1 MKIIAV
7 IPARMNSTR
16 FPGKPLAPILGI
28 PMIEH
33 VRRRVALSSIFC
45 DVVVATCDEE
55 IKDIVIESGGTAIMT
70 DTKHER
76 CTDRVAEAVERL
88 DADIIVNVQGDEPLV
103 VPDMFLPLVKP
114 LLEDQYLNCVNLM
127 TEVTSQK
134 EFLNK
139 NVVKVVCDLN
149 ENAMFFSRE
158 PIPSEKMS
166 PKSSLK
172 KYKQLGIYGFRKQFL
187 FKLTKLA
194 PTPLEI
200 TESVDMLR
208 LLENGYSI
216 RMVKSNKNIVGVDTP
231 ADLEI
236 VTKIMKSDALINQ
249 YS

>member
-1 MKIIAV
+1 MFNPIA
-7 IPARMNSTR
+7 I
-16 FPGKPLAPILGI
+16 GIKP
-28 PMIEH
+28 
-33 VRRRVALSSIFC
+33 
-45 DVVVATCDEE
+45 
-55 IKDIVIESGGTAIMT
+55 
-70 DTKHER
+70 
-76 CTDRVAEAVERL
+76 
-88 DADIIVNVQGDEPLV
+88 
-103 VPDMFLPLVKP
+103 
-114 LLEDQYLNCVNLM
+114 
-127 TEVTSQK
+127 
-134 EFLNK
+134 K

-187 FKLTKLA
+187 FKFTKLA